1 MIVHICVAERDPK
14 HALADEGC
22 HLVLD
27 QVRAAPVREAGRKA
41 SDQVDRPIGRPEQQR
56 SGIRGDRAAIECRL
70 DLAALDRCKTEEV
83 RATLCEHRGAPPNRA
98 SYCCTTTLTL
108 QSPDAPLQFE
118 KSALGSP
125 AQRI

>member
-27 QVRAAPVREAGRKA
+27 QLRAAPVREAGRKA

-56 SGIRGDRAAIECRL
+56 SGIRGDRAAIECASTLRPSTG
-70 DLAALDRCKTEEV
+70 AKPKRSALHSV
-83 RATLCEHRGAPPNRA
+83 SLGEHLRTGP
-98 SYCCTTTLTL
+98 SYCCTTTLTH
-108 QSPDAPLQFE
+108 SEPRCTP
-118 KSALGSP
+118 P
-125 AQRI
+125 V